1 MKFLNK
7 PIDIIEVSRLLED
20 EIFEYWIEPKYIVGF
35 NKDELK
41 KHAEK
46 RFLERHDNLDF
57 ERALD
62 IDEII
67 TEYLIGCLS
76 KDAFLNLEKEV
87 KFLNCNN
94 VIDAARYMINE
105 LGSSTVCYN
114 YTTFSRYLINGS
126 NVNNIFK
133 EIYKYFEEE
142 NNTHLKNIWRI
153 FNIELLAYNLN
164 DLSDINMVSYN
175 SMVNFKSKNTCMY

>member
-76 KDAFLNLEKEV
+76 K
-87 KFLNCNN
+87 C
-94 VIDAARYMINE
+94 
-105 LGSSTVCYN
+105 
-114 YTTFSRYLINGS
+114 
-126 NVNNIFK
+126 IFK
-133 EIYKYFEEE
+133 FRK
-142 NNTHLKNIWRI
+142 RSQI
-153 FNIELLAYNLN
+153 FKL
-164 DLSDINMVSYN
+164 
-175 SMVNFKSKNTCMY
+175 